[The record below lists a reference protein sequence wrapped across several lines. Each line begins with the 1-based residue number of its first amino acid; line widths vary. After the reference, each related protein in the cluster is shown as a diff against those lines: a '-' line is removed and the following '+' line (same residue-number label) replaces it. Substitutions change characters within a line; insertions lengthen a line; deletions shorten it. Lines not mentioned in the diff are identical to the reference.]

1 MAKREK
7 TLRQNRVV
15 QEPALLSAAG
25 SERVREESASGV
37 MKQIADRAGCAVST
51 VSRVI
56 NGKRKN
62 FSVRPAME
70 QKILQLA
77 MELDYQPNPFLQS
90 MRGGKSKIVGIFDFF
105 HDGSSIMLQ
114 SKGEFIDGIQEAGY
128 LPVGRYVHLHRLY
141 EYSVPFP
148 IVGALLFNI
157 SSRQFL
163 SFFER
168 KAIPYVVINGIC
180 LDNGS
185 AVQIDEKANANLLI
199 GELYRNGH
207 RKIAYYAAHHDAGT
221 PFQHYSGVL
230 RQQGFDEEIARLG
243 LPAPEGD
250 GDAIKQPAAFLR
262 HHVVHNGVTAVICYD
277 HERVLRL
284 MHAAVELKLRIPE
297 DFSLICYDDAPELE
311 LLTPSVTGC
320 FFDSCRIG
328 STAARLLVE
337 RMENDSAPGS
347 RVVKIPGKL
356 MLRQSVAALEKGI
369 LH

>member
-1 MAKREK
+1 MYTIFRNLSVNALTAPADIDRRIGAVAAKTAGLPPDALRSWRILAK
-7 TLRQNRVV
+7 SVDSRRGAPPRVYTLLAEV
-15 QEPALLSAAG
+15 EGTSAAARKLEPVPPEMLAQFEAPRLELPETTLLHPLVVG
-25 SERVREESASGV
+25 TGPAGIFAALALAMAGTRPIVLDRGPEVEPRFAAVQHFLETRELEES
-37 MKQIADRAGCAVST
+37 
-51 VSRVI
+51 
-56 NGKRKN
+56 
-62 FSVRPAME
+62 
-70 QKILQLA
+70 
-77 MELDYQPNPFLQS
+77 
-90 MRGGKSKIVGIFDFF
+90 
-105 HDGSSIMLQ
+105 
-114 SKGEFIDGIQEAGY
+114 
-128 LPVGRYVHLHRLY
+128 
-141 EYSVPFP
+141 
-148 IVGALLFNI
+148 
-157 SSRQFL
+157 
-163 SFFER
+163 
-168 KAIPYVVINGIC
+168 
-180 LDNGS
+180 
-185 AVQIDEKANANLLI
+185 ANLLI

-356 MLRQSVAALEKGI
+356 MLRQSVAALEKDI

>member
-1 MAKREK
+1 MIAKLRSALIRRWK
-7 TLRQNRVV
+7 TYVEVQIGKTGKDAAAEPCCAGTGIVVRGGFRKGAGGECLRRDETNCRSGRLRRVDG
-15 QEPALLSAAG
+15 QPG
-25 SERVREESASGV
+25 D
-37 MKQIADRAGCAVST
+37 Q
-51 VSRVI
+51 
-56 NGKRKN
+56 RKTEN
-62 FSVRPAME
+62 FSVRPALE

-250 GDAIKQPAAFLR
+250 GDAIKQP
-262 HHVVHNGVTAVICYD
+262 G
-277 HERVLRL
+277 RV
-284 MHAAVELKLRIPE
+284 
-297 DFSLICYDDAPELE
+297 
-311 LLTPSVTGC
+311 
-320 FFDSCRIG
+320 
-328 STAARLLVE
+328 
-337 RMENDSAPGS
+337 SAPPCGAQ
-347 RVVKIPGKL
+347 RRHRGDL
-356 MLRQSVAALEKGI
+356 LRS
-369 LH
+369 